1 MGTVF
6 HKKELLVLLQDFYCL
21 TGLRAVDF
29 DSFGME
35 VLSYPPELPA
45 YCRLIRSVPNGK
57 KGGRRRS
64 ARSLQRFAAHAVS
77 GAEIGIGPA
86 GACSKLPCIKRD

>member
-21 TGLRAVDF
+21 TGLRAVVF

-57 KGGRRRS
+57 RAVTCVIRLPA
-64 ARSLQRFAAHAVS
+64 ARQQ
-77 GAEIGIGPA
+77 GK
-86 GACSKLPCIKRD
+86 SKR

>member
-21 TGLRAVDF
+21 TGLRAVVF

-45 YCRLIRSVPNGK
+45 YCRLIRSIPNGK
-57 KGGRRRS
+57 QVVICVIRRPAARQQGKSGR
-64 ARSLQRFAAHAVS
+64 
-77 GAEIGIGPA
+77 
-86 GACSKLPCIKRD
+86 

>member
-21 TGLRAVDF
+21 TGLRAVVF

-35 VLSYPPELPA
+35 VSPT
-45 YCRLIRSVPNGK
+45 
-57 KGGRRRS
+57 RRS
-64 ARSLQRFAAHAVS
+64 FRRIAA
-77 GAEIGIGPA
+77 
-86 GACSKLPCIKRD
+86 